1 MTNIMWFRND
11 LRLEDNEAFYNSL
24 KSDSLILLYIL
35 DIKYIKNET
44 TSNFHLKFIKDCING
59 IELELKNKFN
69 ANLNIYYGDT
79 LNILSHLITKYDIAN
94 IYSHNIFKE
103 SYIRNIDN
111 QCKLLFDHH
120 NINWKRFDQFG
131 IQLQNR
137 NRSSWSSD
145 WKKCMS
151 KKIIN
156 HNSKSCKF
164 IDDFK
169 FDINDISIDKN
180 YVNNIQKGGSKIAN
194 DIMLSFLNDR
204 GVFYRSQMSSPL
216 TAETSCSRLSPHIAF
231 GTISLKRIYQETMKK
246 ISTTDGYHKKSL
258 ISYKSRLA
266 WHCHFIQK
274 YYDEP
279 MIETSNL
286 NRAYDGLREN
296 SFNNK
301 FFEAWKSGMT
311 GFPFIDASMRY
322 LKSMGWINFRM
333 RAMLVSFAS
342 YQLWLDWRATSKY
355 LARLFTD
362 YEPGIHYSQVQM
374 QSGTTGINTIR
385 IYNPIKQSNDHDPK
399 GDFIRKW
406 VPELNKIP
414 TKYIHQPWTMSPIE
428 MKCLDYKK
436 NSTYP
441 DPLVDNTLSTKFARD
456 KVWMIKKSKIAR
468 ELSREIVNKHASNKN
483 NF

>member
-1 MTNIMWFRND
+1 MVNIMWFRND
-11 LRLEDNEAFYNSL
+11 LRIEDNEAFYNSL

-35 DIKYIKNET
+35 DSKYLKNET
-44 TSNFHLKFIKDCING
+44 TSNFHLQFIKDCIN
-59 IELELKNKFN
+59 ELELNLRNKFN

-79 LNILSHLITKYDIAN
+79 LKIFSNLISKYDVAN
-94 IYSHNIFKE
+94 VYSHNIFKE

-111 QCKLLFDHH
+111 QCKLLFDHN
-120 NINWKRFDQFG
+120 NIDWKKFDQFG

-137 NRSSWSSD
+137 NRSTWSSD
-145 WKKCMS
+145 WKKFMS

-156 HNSKSCKF
+156 NHSISCKF
-164 IDDFK
+164 IYDYK
-169 FDINDISIDKN
+169 FNFNDISIHQN
-180 YVNNIQKGGSKIAN
+180 YVNSIQKGGSKVAN
-194 DIMLSFLNDR
+194 DNMLSFLNNR
-204 GVFYRSQMSSPL
+204 GVFYRAQMSSPI

-231 GTISLKRIYQETMKK
+231 GTISLKRIYQETLKK
-246 ISTTDGYHKKSL
+246 VSTTDDYHKKSL

-279 MIETSNL
+279 LIETSNL

-296 SFNNK
+296 NFNDK
-301 FFEAWKSGMT
+301 FFEAWKNGMT

-322 LKSMGWINFRM
+322 LKNTGWINFRM

-342 YQLWLDWRATSKY
+342 YQLWLDWKTTSKY

-385 IYNPIKQSNDHDPK
+385 IYNPIKQSSDHDPK

-406 VPELNKIP
+406 VPELKKIP
-414 TKYIHQPWTMSPIE
+414 SKYIHQPWAMSPIE
-428 MKCLDYKK
+428 MKCIGYKQ
-436 NSTYP
+436 NITYP
-441 DPLVDNTLSTKFARD
+441 SPLVDNTLSTKFARD
-456 KVWMIKKSKIAR
+456 KVWSIKKSKIAK
-468 ELSREIVNKHASNKN
+468 ELSKDIIKKHASNKN